1 MCGSNFYE
9 TDVTCPSGSYDNC
22 LTLSS
27 QLICFLG
34 YLIVS
39 ILTKLYFPYPVL
51 LAVLLLCYVSMFFN
65 IYILDHMLLK
75 QIESKTPPHTQN
87 TPSPR
92 ITRFPLTRIST
103 YADFSLC
110 MHQWGNSMLV
120 ETLVQSH
127 QHHFHITWKPKCA

>member
-1 MCGSNFYE
+1 MPRPLKRGILGASTIILCNDIDKYAFMCGSNFYE

-51 LAVLLLCYVSMFFN
+51 LAVLLLCYVSMFF
-65 IYILDHMLLK
+65 
-75 QIESKTPPHTQN
+75 
-87 TPSPR
+87 
-92 ITRFPLTRIST
+92 
-103 YADFSLC
+103 
-110 MHQWGNSMLV
+110 
-120 ETLVQSH
+120 
-127 QHHFHITWKPKCA
+127 